1 MLNTSHPFINR
12 EQTYFLDRK
21 LISIHSVDR
30 DISKWPN
37 SSHFEVDLPQYLNNV
52 YSLRLT
58 NINIPSN
65 FYTFTNSYQNTKLEI
80 TIGTSNETITIS
92 EGYYTPEELANE
104 LEGQLNSGIFS
115 NFVVKYDKIRHK
127 MVIANTVDPFTLN
140 ADTKI
145 TYTDLPCGQQEIWS
159 NYSNWGLPYNL
170 GFNKQSYPSLDVSA
184 INFYYDNTQIIP
196 TSPVDS
202 SNVYYVESIECL
214 DIFVQD
220 SIYLELDKYN
230 SMDEI
235 DPYSD
240 ETTKLFNNDYTG
252 RTDSAFA
259 KIPLLNEPFNK
270 VQDSRSNSIN
280 NVTFFKVP
288 IPRIKK
294 LKFKFRFHNGMLV
307 DFCNMPFSFTI
318 EANQLIDEQARRFQV
333 NAPFIY
339 ST

>member
-12 EQTYFLDRK
+12 EQTYFLDRQ
-21 LISIHSVDR
+21 LISIHSIDR
-30 DISKWPN
+30 DINKWPN
-37 SSHFEVDLPQYLNNV
+37 PSHFEVDLPQTLNNV

-65 FYTFTNSYQNTKLEI
+65 FYTFTNSYQNTKLDVSYNGSI
-80 TIGTSNETITIS
+80 ETITIS

-104 LEGQLNSGIFS
+104 LQGQLNNISGFS
-115 NFVVKYDKIRHK
+115 DFVVKYDKIKHK
-127 MVIANTVDPFTLN
+127 MVIGNTSDAFTLYAN
-140 ADTKI
+140 VKMS
-145 TYTDLPCGQQEIWS
+145 YTDLPCGQTDVWS

-170 GFNKQSYPSLDVSA
+170 GFKKEEYNSVVGKKDF
-184 INFYYDNTQIIP
+184 FY
-196 TSPVDS
+196 DS
-202 SNVYYVESIECL
+202 SEISGNYIESDNCL
-214 DIFVQD
+214 DIFTQD

-235 DPYSD
+235 VPYS
-240 ETTKLFNNDYTG
+240 EATNNLYNNDYSGKTE
-252 RTDSAFA
+252 SAFA
-259 KIPLLNEPFNK
+259 KIPLLNQPFT
-270 VQDSRSNSIN
+270 QIHDSRGGNIN
-280 NVTFFKVP
+280 NITFFKVP

-307 DFCNMPFSFTI
+307 DFCNMPFSFTV
-318 EANQLIDEQARRFQV
+318 EANQLIDEQARRFHV

>member
-1 MLNTSHPFINR
+1 MSNLLLNTSHPFINR

-21 LISIHSVDR
+21 LLTVHSVDR
-30 DISKWPN
+30 DINKWPN
-37 SSHFEVDLPQYLNNV
+37 PSHFEVDLPQTLNNV

-65 FYTFTNSYQNTKLEI
+65 FYTFTNSYQNTKFQV
-80 TIGTSNETITIS
+80 TVGGTTETITIS
-92 EGYYTPEELANE
+92 EGYYTPDELANE
-104 LEGQLNSGIFS
+104 LQEQLNKGSFTGFE
-115 NFVVKYDKIRHK
+115 VLYDKTKHK
-127 MVIANTVDPFTLN
+127 MVIGNTSSSFTLN
-140 ADTKI
+140 ADVKMS
-145 TYTDLPCGQQEIWS
+145 YTDLPCGQTEVWS

-170 GFNKQSYPSLDVSA
+170 GFKKQEYNSTPGTRE
-184 INFYYDNTQIIP
+184 FYYNGTSISGHYIESDN
-196 TSPVDS
+196 
-202 SNVYYVESIECL
+202 CL
-214 DIFVQD
+214 DIFTQD

-235 DPYSD
+235 SPYS
-240 ETTKLFNNDYTG
+240 ESTNNLYNNDYSGKTE
-252 RTDSAFA
+252 SAFA
-259 KIPLLNEPFNK
+259 KIPLINQPFSQ
-270 VQDSRSNSIN
+270 VHDSTGGNITN
-280 NVTFFKVP
+280 ITFFKVP

-318 EANQLIDEQARRFQV
+318 EANQLIDEQARRYQV